1 MLVNDVDA
9 SRLRRLA
16 ALKPQGARVL
26 SLYLDLEP
34 TEFATPPARESE
46 LTSALDAA
54 ARMADEAGLE
64 HDARVAIREDIER
77 ARAALLDDGLDAKG
91 ARAVAVFVCGPADL
105 FEVVKLPRPV
115 ATHVTIDDS
124 PWIEPLVRLGAA
136 QHVAVA
142 LIDRHNLRLFHGTAE
157 SLEELD
163 PDAPELRPPRDAGHV
178 HERRHRTAT
187 DDEARAHFEHAGH
200 ALLALLKTRGYDAL
214 VLDVR
219 NEYRSAI
226 VDSLHPY
233 VRERLVGEI
242 DVDVSSATADAVRR
256 AAAEVLA
263 EVHARKV
270 GEALERLRE
279 GLGRG
284 VRAAAGLNDVLAAL
298 NERRVE
304 VLLYEQGRALTGV
317 VCPADGWFG
326 VGEDEC
332 PIDGTPLE
340 RRDDILENAAEAAVL
355 QDAEVLVI
363 DPVEHPDLGPHGGV
377 GAVLRF

>member
-9 SRLRRLA
+9 PRLRRLA

-34 TEFATPPARESE
+34 TEFATAPARASE

-77 ARAALLDDGLDAKG
+77 ARAALLDNGLDAKG

-124 PWIEPLVRLGAA
+124 PWIEPLVRLGGEPR
-136 QHVAVA
+136 VVVA
-142 LIDRHNLRLFHGTAE
+142 LVDRHKLRLFHGTAE

-163 PDAPELRPPRDAGHV
+163 PDTRELRPPRDAGHV

-187 DDEARAHFEHAGH
+187 EDEAASHFEHAGH
-200 ALLALLKTRGYDAL
+200 ALLVLLKTRGYDAL
-214 VLDVR
+214 VLR
-219 NEYRSAI
+219 TRSEHRSAI
-226 VDSLHPY
+226 LERLHPY
-233 VRERLVGEI
+233 VRERIAGEI
-242 DVDVSSATADAVRR
+242 SVDISSATADEVRR
-256 AAAEVLA
+256 AAGEVLA
-263 EVHARKV
+263 ELQARKV
-270 GEALERLRE
+270 RDALERLRE

-284 VRAAAGLNDVLAAL
+284 TRAAAGLNAVLAAL

-304 VLLYEQGRALTGV
+304 LLLYEQGRAQAGV
-317 VCPADGWFG
+317 VCPADGWLG

-332 PIDGTPLE
+332 PVDGTPLE
-340 RRDDILENAAEAAVL
+340 RRDDIIEPAAEAAVL
-355 QDAEVLVI
+355 QDAEVLVV
-363 DPVEHPDLGPHGGV
+363 DPAEHPDLGPHGGI

>member
-1 MLVNDVDA
+1 
-9 SRLRRLA
+9 
-16 ALKPQGARVL
+16 
-26 SLYLDLEP
+26 
-34 TEFATPPARESE
+34 
-46 LTSALDAA
+46 
-54 ARMADEAGLE
+54 
-64 HDARVAIREDIER
+64 DARVAIREDIER

-91 ARAVAVFVCGPADL
+91 ARALAVFVCGPADL

-214 VLDVR
+214 VLDAR
-219 NEYRSAI
+219 DEYRSAI
-226 VDSLHPY
+226 VDRLHPY
-233 VRERLVGEI
+233 VRER
-242 DVDVSSATADAVRR
+242 
-256 AAAEVLA
+256 
-263 EVHARKV
+263 
-270 GEALERLRE
+270 
-279 GLGRG
+279 
-284 VRAAAGLNDVLAAL
+284 
-298 NERRVE
+298 
-304 VLLYEQGRALTGV
+304 
-317 VCPADGWFG
+317 
-326 VGEDEC
+326 